1 MVCFCAKKANKIHSD
16 ATNADACAAYADGR
30 YTHVDDDHDARTR
43 TRAHAL
49 DASVRANDG
58 QERGEP
64 EFDDDVFGVGFA
76 SRERRFDDNHGG
88 VSTPV
93 RDE

>member
-1 MVCFCAKKANKIHSD
+1 MVCFVYKKQTKST
-16 ATNADACAAYADGR
+16 ATPQTPTRAPRTPTVGI
-30 YTHVDDDHDARTR
+30 HVDDHHDARTR

-64 EFDDDVFGVGFA
+64 EFDDVFGVGFA

>member
-1 MVCFCAKKANKIHSD
+1 MYKKQTKST
-16 ATNADACAAYADGR
+16 ATPQTPTRAPRTPTVGI
-30 YTHVDDDHDARTR
+30 HVDDHHDARTR

-64 EFDDDVFGVGFA
+64 EFDDVFGVGFA
-76 SRERRFDDNHGG
+76 SRKRRFDDNHGG